1 MLYKTTH
8 GLIICYLLCLHHQYC
23 RRYVRPPNHKNKNSA
38 VSWWQRKELWIH
50 SAFSFCRCSHLGI
63 LKRHVQFGA
72 LEIRFRF
79 MTCSEGDVSTHMSTC
94 THQKPSETWPYLFVT
109 PCHCDLYVPSENLP
123 WVPKGTLHPSAHHMS
138 LRKSHKTI
146 QMKMTRIFVHKA
158 FAKILPSPL
167 PPSLTTGCFLVPHAT
182 VFPSDDSSDYLP
194 QDFTVPGHIPC
205 NCRWLNVVYEDL
217 QCSTS
222 HSNTPST

>member
-38 VSWWQRKELWIH
+38 VSWWQRKELWTH
-50 SAFSFCRCSHLGI
+50 SAFSFCRCNHLGI

-79 MTCSEGDVSTHMSTC
+79 MTCSEGDVSTYMSTC

-138 LRKSHKTI
+138 LRKSHKNYTNEDDTNI
-146 QMKMTRIFVHKA
+146 CAQGICQDPSFS
-158 FAKILPSPL
+158 PSPKPHHGL
-167 PPSLTTGCFLVPHAT
+167 LSGPTCYSFPFWWQLRLSPPGF
-182 VFPSDDSSDYLP
+182 
-194 QDFTVPGHIPC
+194 
-205 NCRWLNVVYEDL
+205 
-217 QCSTS
+217 
-222 HSNTPST
+222 HSPRAHSMQL